1 MKWKRG
7 KRREEGARES
17 AKKRERKENLFV
29 ISPGEEALWH
39 PSLVVSAAT
48 WPGDRSP
55 WNQPKTREGISERE
69 TNESQEK

>member
-1 MKWKRG
+1 MET
-7 KRREEGARES
+7 REEERRRSKGD
-17 AKKRERKENLFV
+17 KKRERKENWFV

-48 WPGDRSP
+48 SPGDRSP